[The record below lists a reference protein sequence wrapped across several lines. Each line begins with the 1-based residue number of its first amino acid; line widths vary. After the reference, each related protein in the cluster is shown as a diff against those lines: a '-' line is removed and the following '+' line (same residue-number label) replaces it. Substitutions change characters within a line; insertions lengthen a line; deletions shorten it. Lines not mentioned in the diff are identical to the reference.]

1 VGKRRVRLAGLLYL
15 LAAVA
20 LVVAGISVFSG
31 ETLAA
36 TVAFLVAAVGFV
48 ASYFFAR
55 GSR

>member
-48 ASYFFAR
+48 ASYFFAQ